1 MKEENASCKR
11 KQSGCDLFFFY
22 KEIYEK
28 NNDLEKVAQNAR
40 EDEKILSG
48 ELKKKIFTVPCVGK
62 CIFCIFVR
70 VFLMRSKN
78 EKEKQKSFF
87 F

>member
-1 MKEENASCKR
+1 MQVAKENKV
-11 KQSGCDLFFFY
+11 GVIFFFY

-28 NNDLEKVAQNAR
+28 NNDLKKVAQNAR

-62 CIFCIFVR
+62 CIFLC
-70 VFLMRSKN
+70 LCTC
-78 EKEKQKSFF
+78 FF
-87 F
+87 

>member
-28 NNDLEKVAQNAR
+28 NNDLKKVAQNAR

-48 ELKKKIFTVPCVGK
+48 ELKKKNIYSSMCGK
-62 CIFCIFVR
+62 VH
-70 VFLMRSKN
+70 FLYLCTC
-78 EKEKQKSFF
+78 FF
-87 F
+87 NAFQE

>member
-1 MKEENASCKR
+1 
-11 KQSGCDLFFFY
+11 
-22 KEIYEK
+22 
-28 NNDLEKVAQNAR
+28 LEKVAQNAR

-87 F
+87 SNQFSPPQSSFLTFFL

>member
-11 KQSGCDLFFFY
+11 KQSGCDLFFY
-22 KEIYEK
+22 KEIY
-28 NNDLEKVAQNAR
+28 DLEKVAQNAR

-62 CIFCIFVR
+62 CIFCVFVR
-70 VFLMRSKN
+70 VFL
-78 EKEKQKSFF
+78 
-87 F
+87 